1 MNALVDVLYED
12 FVGNPNFTEKN
23 NPFSPNSNL
32 NRDPVVR
39 FTDIVPDLYDSFC
52 QQYDIDEVVRQNTEF
67 EKELRKQGYETT
79 WSYEEICWTKLCWDR
94 SAQRDQAPKHINNI
108 ARTWDSRRDDI
119 LTVFLNAEGQYL
131 VQDGQ
136 QHTFANI
143 IRNKCKPF
151 TVRCK
156 VYKYQPAD
164 YPIQLFLGE
173 NGDWKKDIRQYDT
186 IRLKVLNVRMYDSQD
201 TSSVDYA
208 KRISI
213 LEKYNMRF
221 QPEGADDWCGVSHTN
236 IFDTTEKALDK
247 FCETYADNFPTH
259 RPIEQNFRLFS
270 FFEKL
275 DLLDE
280 QAVIDGWVSLMKDI
294 GGPGATKSVLHEYQ
308 KAEFASRGY
317 STPAKWNP
325 SNGIDM
331 QAYMIWARG
340 CKEIDI
346 SSISQPEYCRRMWEG
361 TTFFSGAEKRY
372 GV

>member
-1 MNALVDVLYED
+1 MNAIVEVLQAD
-12 FVGNPNFTEKN
+12 RVGNPKFTENN
-23 NPFSPNSNL
+23 NPFSPNSKL
-32 NRDPVVR
+32 NKDPVVR
-39 FTDIVPDLYDSFC
+39 FTDIVPDLFDSFC
-52 QQYDIDEVVRQNTEF
+52 QQYDIGEVVRQNTKF
-67 EKELRKQGYETT
+67 EKELREQGYETT
-79 WSYEEICWTKLCWDR
+79 WAYEEICWTKLCWDR
-94 SAQRDQAPKHINNI
+94 SAQRDQSPGHINNI

-143 IRNKCKPF
+143 IRNECKPF
-151 TVRCK
+151 PVRCK

-173 NGDWKKDIRQYDT
+173 NGDWKKDIALYDT

-201 TSSVDYA
+201 TKSIEYA

-221 QPEGADDWCGVSHTN
+221 QPEKTSDWCGFSHSN
-236 IFDTTEKALDK
+236 IFNLSEKALDK
-247 FCETYADNFPTH
+247 FCETYAKNFRTH
-259 RPIEQNFRLFS
+259 RPIEQNFEVFS

-275 DLLDE
+275 GVLDE
-280 QAVIDGWVSLMKDI
+280 QAVIDGWISLMKDT
-294 GGPGATKSVLHEYQ
+294 GGPGAIKSVVYQYQ
-308 KAEFASRGY
+308 KSEYSARGFV
-317 STPAKWNP
+317 STPSWNP
-325 SNGIDM
+325 SNGIEM

-346 SSISQPEYCRRMWEG
+346 SSLSQPEYCRRLWEG
-361 TTFFSGAEKRY
+361 NTYFAGAVGMY